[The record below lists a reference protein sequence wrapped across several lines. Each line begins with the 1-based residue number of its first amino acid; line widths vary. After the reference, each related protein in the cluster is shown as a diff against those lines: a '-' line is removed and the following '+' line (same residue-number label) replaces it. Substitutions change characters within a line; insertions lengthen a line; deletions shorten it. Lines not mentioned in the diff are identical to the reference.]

1 MAEQSLRSNYACVV
15 GGAGPAGM
23 GFLFNAYK
31 TGALASLARDGL
43 LVVDAA
49 LAVGRGRLGDYHIT
63 ANSVGD
69 VFLDCLRDPALLP
82 IFAPLAHS
90 PAFRAL
96 QNDPHGAPMLT
107 QVGELL
113 AHASTLFMRY
123 VTEHLASKWRW
134 VPASR
139 RSPRR
144 TTAASSW
151 RCAVAPIACRSA
163 PAHW

>member
-1 MAEQSLRSNYACVV
+1 MAEQSLRCNYACVV

-96 QNDPHGAPMLT
+96 QNDPHGAHHLGRDKQAKAT
-107 QVGELL
+107 KVL
-113 AHASTLFMRY
+113 AFMRR
-123 VTEHLASKWRW
+123 LK
-134 VPASR
+134 
-139 RSPRR
+139 
-144 TTAASSW
+144 
-151 RCAVAPIACRSA
+151 
-163 PAHW
+163 